1 MTQKTTSLFA
11 IGILAL
17 AISTTSVS
25 AKSVEKSPS
34 STDVKNVTPR
44 PKKIIISGNV
54 EVIIV
59 QDSEAKKLYHNDG
72 ETKVKIK
79 ETDGAIYVSTKQH
92 AAKGKITL
100 YVNNINRIDASDN
113 SIVSTKN
120 TINVQYLQIILK
132 DNARADI
139 ATKTEGIYTK
149 LINESSLTLSGN
161 TENHAIS
168 TNELA
173 TLNTDRLTAKATNI
187 EKSNLGYT
195 HVK

>member
-1 MTQKTTSLFA
+1 MTPKSKSLFA
-11 IGILAL
+11 IGMLAL
-17 AISTTSVS
+17 AISTTSLS
-25 AKSVEKSPS
+25 AKMAEKSTS
-34 STDVKNVTPR
+34 STEALIETPR
-44 PKKIIISGNV
+44 AKKVIISGNV
-54 EVIIV
+54 EVTIV
-59 QDSEAKKLYHNDG
+59 QDTEAKKLYRNEG

-92 AAKGKITL
+92 AGKGKITL
-100 YVNNINRIDASDN
+100 YVNNINRIDVSDN
-113 SIVSTKN
+113 AVVNTKN

-132 DNARADI
+132 DKARADI
-139 ATKTEGIYTK
+139 TTKTEGIYTK

-173 TLNTDRLTAKATNI
+173 TLNTDHLKAKKTNI
-187 EKSNLGYT
+187 EKRNLGYT

>member
-1 MTQKTTSLFA
+1 MTPKTKSLFA

-25 AKSVEKSPS
+25 AKSVEKSYQPI
-34 STDVKNVTPR
+34 DVKNETPR
-44 PKKIIISGNV
+44 PKKVIISGNV
-54 EVIIV
+54 EVTIV
-59 QDSEAKKLYHNDG
+59 QDTEAKKLYQNEG
-72 ETKVKIK
+72 TTKVKVK

-92 AAKGKITL
+92 AEKGKITL

-113 SIVSTKN
+113 VVVRTKN

-132 DNARADI
+132 DKAKADI
-139 ATKTEGIYTK
+139 TTKTDGIYTK

-173 TLNTDRLTAKATNI
+173 TLNTDHLKAKETNI
-187 EKSNLGYT
+187 EKRNLGYT